1 MKPQDPSARQL
12 LAYARLQW
20 RWLALALVLVAR
32 LLPRRWLPRPRL
44 AWAWQVVWQ
53 GLLGTA
59 VLLGGLVWHGVDGK
73 MSTYAAL
80 ALAAAALQW
89 ALCGAW
95 RR

>member
-1 MKPQDPSARQL
+1 MDTPALVLHL
-12 LAYARLQW
+12 LNFVAPAW
-20 RWLALALVLVAR
+20 MLALALVLVAR